1 MPRINTDKQLQQV
14 QRLGFC
20 YFCGDGFTAEDGP
33 QRRTRDHVP
42 PRAVFRPIDL
52 ARAPLIL
59 PAHESCNGGNSDR
72 DELVGQLASLLHRR
86 PIRPENFRLSAT
98 LFLNE
103 VEGDV
108 AGLTGI
114 ELEETVWRWVR
125 ASHTALYSEF
135 LPDDALGSI
144 MPPFPTG
151 RVQESVL
158 TFEGAAPSMRELSFQ
173 LGANM
178 RSGTVDE
185 LFAFTQK
192 YRYACTWL
200 TADDGSPFCIFGVR
214 LYDWERMTDT
224 RKFPERA
231 CLGWY
236 QHARPPGASVG
247 TNFGP
252 MPIAWLNL
260 NPFR

>member
-1 MPRINTDKQLQQV
+1 MLRINTDKQLQQV

-20 YFCGDGFTAEDGP
+20 YVCGDAFTSEDGS

-42 PRAVFRPIDL
+42 PRAVFKPSDL

-59 PAHESCNGGNSDR
+59 SAHEMCNRGNSNR
-72 DELVGQLASLLHRR
+72 DELIGQLASLLHRR
-86 PIRPENFRLSAT
+86 PVRPERLRLSAT
-98 LFLNE
+98 LFRNE
-103 VEGDV
+103 EEGDV

-114 ELEETVWRWVR
+114 ELEETVWRWAR
-125 ASHTALYSEF
+125 ASHTALYREF

-144 MPPFPTG
+144 LPPFPTG
-151 RVQESVL
+151 RVHEDVL
-158 TFEGAAPSMRELSFQ
+158 TFDGAAPSMKELSFQ
-173 LGANM
+173 LGANL
-178 RSGTVDE
+178 RSGNCDE
-185 LFAFTQK
+185 IHAFTQK
-192 YRYACTWL
+192 YRYVCTWL
-200 TADDGSPFCIFGVR
+200 TADRGDSFCMFGIR

-224 RKFPERA
+224 RRFPERA

-236 QHARPPGASVG
+236 QHSRPPCAAVG

-252 MPIAWLNL
+252 MPATWMNL